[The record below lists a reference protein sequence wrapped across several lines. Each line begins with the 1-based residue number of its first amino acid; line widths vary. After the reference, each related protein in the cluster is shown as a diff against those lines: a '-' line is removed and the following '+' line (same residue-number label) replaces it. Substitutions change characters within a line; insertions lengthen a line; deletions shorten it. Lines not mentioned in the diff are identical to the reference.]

1 MWGLLSFLPAPA
13 WIGAAAL
20 IALAL
25 GVWAWRWKKVD
36 AVKTVGLFIS
46 PFIFAYN
53 LMPLHVMFKPR
64 RALLAMA
71 ALSWLG
77 FVIADLQSNDRA
89 SALVAVCALILFGRE
104 WQAQTKLRRK
114 SEDV

>member
-1 MWGLLSFLPAPA
+1 MLENLKGLTTGLL
-13 WIGAAAL
+13 
-20 IALAL
+20 
-25 GVWAWRWKKVD
+25 
-36 AVKTVGLFIS
+36 IS

-53 LMPLHVMFKPR
+53 LMPLCVMFKPR
-64 RALLAMA
+64 RALLARA

-89 SALVAVCALILFGRE
+89 SALVAVFALILFWRE
-104 WQAQTKLRRK
+104 WWKQNKLRRK